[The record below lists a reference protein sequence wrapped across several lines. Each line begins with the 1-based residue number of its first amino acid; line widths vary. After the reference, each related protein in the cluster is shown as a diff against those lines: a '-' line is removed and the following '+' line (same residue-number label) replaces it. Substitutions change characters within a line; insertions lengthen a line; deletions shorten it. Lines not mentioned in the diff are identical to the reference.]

1 MPVVKGLAENYFYT
15 PLAVCPYEIGVKFEG
30 AKTIEEMHTVLNRY
44 WENDLKYE
52 IVAEQNF
59 EALTRAQIRGD
70 YTVQDLEL
78 TKEFFEKTYGR
89 HDVGN
94 YAESIIFLPEGAKL
108 QRINAQETKCA
119 SMTAGGI
126 AGIGIGK
133 SKYPIGLHPNM
144 MLSSSHNMSKSRFF
158 SLIAHEF
165 AHIIHFKVESE
176 YPQFNEQWDKI
187 KGGYARKYGT
197 NNRYED
203 VATVVEAAVSGYIKG
218 WPLRMIKPRDR
229 NLGAFQAKLRLLKQ
243 YNFLPPA
250 LEVR

>member
-1 MPVVKGLAENYFYT
+1 
-15 PLAVCPYEIGVKFEG
+15 
-30 AKTIEEMHTVLNRY
+30 
-44 WENDLKYE
+44 
-52 IVAEQNF
+52 
-59 EALTRAQIRGD
+59 
-70 YTVQDLEL
+70 
-78 TKEFFEKTYGR
+78 
-89 HDVGN
+89 
-94 YAESIIFLPEGAKL
+94 
-108 QRINAQETKCA
+108 
-119 SMTAGGI
+119 
-126 AGIGIGK
+126 
-133 SKYPIGLHPNM
+133 
-144 MLSSSHNMSKSRFF
+144 MSKSRFF